1 MPETITVN
9 NEVACFYIK
18 NMTETGIQKLHIY
31 IEQYTKFTW
40 KLKFTLSV
48 LMGA

>member
-31 IEQYTKFTW
+31 IEQ
-40 KLKFTLSV
+40 
-48 LMGA
+48 